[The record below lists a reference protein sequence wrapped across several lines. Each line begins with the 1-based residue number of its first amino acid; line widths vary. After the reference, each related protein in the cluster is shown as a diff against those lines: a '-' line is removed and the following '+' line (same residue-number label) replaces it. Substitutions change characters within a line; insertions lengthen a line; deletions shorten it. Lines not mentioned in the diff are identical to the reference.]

1 MQRSKRFKNNFLIFS
16 KQLVNIKTVIS
27 IRKNQDDDFI
37 DVFNVDFKTKQLNAF
52 IYLTDCLLLNDG
64 PYTYVKGS
72 HLDGPLRRLNQS
84 ISQVMPNRTKNP
96 ENIMAILA
104 KKDTIIASDQ
114 GGSQRGFPQ
123 AKGGQRVVAVLN
135 IGTS

>member
-1 MQRSKRFKNNFLIFS
+1 M
-16 KQLVNIKTVIS
+16 IS

-84 ISQVMPNRTKNP
+84 ISQVMPNRTKT
-96 ENIMAILA
+96 L
-104 KKDTIIASDQ
+104 KT
-114 GGSQRGFPQ
+114 
-123 AKGGQRVVAVLN
+123 
-135 IGTS
+135 